1 MIRSYVNNRC
11 YHDALLIFTEMS
23 SHGFRPDHYT
33 YPCVLKACSGSDNLR
48 VGLQIHSAVVKV
60 GLDLNLF
67 IGNGLVA
74 MYSKCRCLV
83 EARRVLDEMPIR
95 DVVSW
100 NSMVSGYA
108 QNGCFDKA
116 LDVCR
121 EMELLKIKPDAG
133 TMSSLLPAVTST
145 CSDNILYVKE
155 MFWKLARK
163 SLVSWNVIIAVFVNI
178 HCQVK
183 LLICIH
189 RWRHME

>member
-1 MIRSYVNNRC
+1 
-11 YHDALLIFTEMS
+11 MS
-23 SHGFRPDHYT
+23 CHGFSPDYYT

-48 VGLQIHSAVVKV
+48 VGLKIHSAVVKV

-83 EARRVLDEMPIR
+83 QARRVLDEMPIR

-116 LDVCR
+116 LDVLQGNGVIVMLFQYSR
-121 EMELLKIKPDAG
+121 LL
-133 TMSSLLPAVTST
+133 MQ
-145 CSDNILYVKE
+145 C
-155 MFWKLARK
+155 AR
-163 SLVSWNVIIAVFVNI
+163 AE
-178 HCQVK
+178 C
-183 LLICIH
+183 
-189 RWRHME
+189 E